1 MHLINE
7 LLFQITEMQNK
18 DSEEKDE
25 NQNKELI
32 DLIRQTYTEMKNI
45 LLAFAFM
52 TLLSFGAN
60 AQNNTPKPPELEFV
74 MELKVTDNNGKVS
87 VTNIRLTPE
96 DIETIE
102 IIKSIR
108 GDN

>member
-1 MHLINE
+1 MAMNP
-7 LLFQITEMQNK
+7 MQLVQMAERLRIFR
-18 DSEEKDE
+18 S
-25 NQNKELI
+25 QNP
-32 DLIRQTYTEMKNI
+32 N
-45 LLAFAFM
+45 
-52 TLLSFGAN
+52 
-60 AQNNTPKPPELEFV
+60 LEPGVV

>member
-1 MHLINE
+1 MAMNPMQLVQMAERLRI
-7 LLFQITEMQNK
+7 FQSQH
-18 DSEEKDE
+18 
-25 NQNKELI
+25 
-32 DLIRQTYTEMKNI
+32 
-45 LLAFAFM
+45 
-52 TLLSFGAN
+52 
-60 AQNNTPKPPELEFV
+60 PKVLEFLQAVVKNDLEPGVV

>member
-1 MHLINE
+1 MNP
-7 LLFQITEMQNK
+7 MQLVQMAERLRIFR
-18 DSEEKDE
+18 S
-25 NQNKELI
+25 QH
-32 DLIRQTYTEMKNI
+32 
-45 LLAFAFM
+45 
-52 TLLSFGAN
+52 
-60 AQNNTPKPPELEFV
+60 PKVLEFLQVVVKNDLEPGVV

>member
-1 MHLINE
+1 MVKN
-7 LLFQITEMQNK
+7 
-18 DSEEKDE
+18 
-25 NQNKELI
+25 
-32 DLIRQTYTEMKNI
+32 DLEP
-45 LLAFAFM
+45 
-52 TLLSFGAN
+52 GV
-60 AQNNTPKPPELEFV
+60 V